1 MSDSIALKAYGK
13 LNLLLDIVGK
23 RHDGYH
29 TLKSVFQ
36 SVSVYDL
43 VEVELIDNKEIVI
56 ECDDENVPTDNRNLV
71 WKACDAFFESTGID
85 FHGVKI
91 TIEKNIPSMAGM
103 AGGSADCAATL
114 VALNVLFETNLSETQ
129 LCDIGE
135 KLGADVPFC
144 IVGGTVLCEGI
155 GEILTPLPDL
165 EDCYFTVAKPEVSI
179 STPECYKKFD
189 SMIITD
195 KPKTDDMIASL
206 VVGDIKGVAD
216 CLYNSLEYPADCD
229 EIRCLKEKMLEND
242 ALGSMMTGSGSAV
255 FGIFDNKRDA
265 KKCAKELEDDYS
277 FCKVVKPVSAGV
289 EILDYNL

>member
-36 SVSVYDL
+36 SVSVYDML
-43 VEVELIDNKEIVI
+43 TVTLTDDDKITID
-56 ECDDENVPTDNRNLV
+56 CDDESVPCDERNLV
-71 WKACDAFFESTGID
+71 YKACTAFFEATGKD
-85 FHGVKI
+85 FHGVNI
-91 TIEKNIPSMAGM
+91 LLEKNIPSMAGM

-114 VALNVLFETNLSETQ
+114 VALNVLTEAELTEAQ

-165 EDCYFTVAKPEVSI
+165 EECYFAVCKPEISI

-189 SMIITD
+189 NMIITE
-195 KPKTDDMIASL
+195 KAKADDMIAAL
-206 VVGDIKGVAD
+206 VVGDVKGIAEYLYNALEYAAD
-216 CLYNSLEYPADCD
+216 CS
-229 EIRCLKEKMLEND
+229 EIREIKEKMLEND
-242 ALGSMMTGSGSAV
+242 ALGALMTGSGSAV

-265 KKCAKELEDDYS
+265 KKCVKELEDDYI
-277 FCKVVKPVSAGV
+277 FCKTLKPVPVGV
-289 EILDYNL
+289 EIIEHTL

>member
-36 SVSVYDL
+36 SVSVYDTL
-43 VEVELIDNKEIVI
+43 EVSLIEENEII
-56 ECDDENVPTDNRNLV
+56 ITCDDESVPTDSKNLV
-71 WKACDAFFESTGID
+71 WKACEAFFDATGKP
-85 FHGVKI
+85 FCGVKI
-91 TIEKNIPSMAGM
+91 SIQKNIPAMAGM
-103 AGGSADCAATL
+103 AGGSSDCAATL
-114 VALNVLFETNLSETQ
+114 VALNILLNTELTEAQ

-165 EDCYFTVAKPEVSI
+165 EECYFAVCKPEISI

-189 SMIITD
+189 SMTITE
-195 KPKTDDMIASL
+195 KANADDMIAAL
-206 VVGDIKGVAD
+206 VVGDVEEVAKH
-216 CLYNSLEYPADCD
+216 LYNSLEYAADYK
-229 EIRCLKEKMLEND
+229 EIREIKEKILEND
-242 ALGSMMTGSGSAV
+242 ALGALMTGSGSAV
-255 FGIFDNKRDA
+255 FGIYNNKRDA
-265 KKCAKELEDDYS
+265 KKCVREMENDYL
-277 FCKVVKPVSAGV
+277 FCKVLKPVPVGV
-289 EILDYNL
+289 EIIDSIL

>member
-36 SVSVYDL
+36 SVSVYDML
-43 VEVELIDNKEIVI
+43 TVTLTDDDKITID
-56 ECDDENVPTDNRNLV
+56 CDDESVPCDERNLV
-71 WKACDAFFESTGID
+71 YKACTAFFEATGKD
-85 FHGVKI
+85 FHGVNI
-91 TIEKNIPSMAGM
+91 LLEKNIPSMAGM
-103 AGGSADCAATL
+103 VGGSADCAATL
-114 VALNVLFETNLSETQ
+114 VALNVLTEAELTEAQ

-165 EDCYFTVAKPEVSI
+165 EECYFAVCKPEISI

-189 SMIITD
+189 NMII
-195 KPKTDDMIASL
+195 KPGMKVS
-206 VVGDIKGVAD
+206 DIIDTSHWYTAREFD
-216 CLYNSLEYPADCD
+216 ILEPGEAGYL
-229 EIRCLKEKMLEND
+229 ILEND
-242 ALGSMMTGSGSAV
+242 FWTNDEIKLNDDKDARNGDVILWVHNYNNVASEM
-255 FGIFDNKRDA
+255 RDFIIY
-265 KKCAKELEDDYS
+265 KYLC
-277 FCKVVKPVSAGV
+277 
-289 EILDYNL
+289 